1 MLHPPEFERD
11 QLPVEV
17 SSKIARSF
25 EEGRADEFAARSL
38 VRAGV
43 VSYHPLH
50 GGIFWRREPVKYII
64 VHSTETGIP
73 MGAARVIDSW
83 GSSGRRHA
91 GAQYV
96 VDRDGTIFQ
105 SVDPDLA
112 TVHVN
117 VFKTLP
123 GINND
128 NSIGI
133 EMCHTGHQTYPQEQ
147 RQSVIHLVSY
157 LQDRYKVPD
166 ANVVTHRYAQRG
178 DHTDPVNFDWEQF
191 LADKDRFH
199 YQALA
204 YKVDRIQ
211 QESANLHVP
220 SVQTAGTFSSPA
232 NVTNYAVQM
241 ANPRVPVTPTPTVI
255 RQVPRATVQS
265 GGAELRGPIEVEPGF
280 VGKLNQGA
288 DDSAASVDP
297 QPAIPSAVP
306 LPQPINNIQILPK
319 IQPGSYL
326 PPDINPSKSSNKDS
340 DVQMFLQPGHYS
352 NFKNSAKPNE
362 HCPNR

>member
-1 MLHPPEFERD
+1 
-11 QLPVEV
+11 
-17 SSKIARSF
+17 
-25 EEGRADEFAARSL
+25 
-38 VRAGV
+38 
-43 VSYHPLH
+43 
-50 GGIFWRREPVKYII
+50 
-64 VHSTETGIP
+64 
-73 MGAARVIDSW
+73 
-83 GSSGRRHA
+83 
-91 GAQYV
+91 
-96 VDRDGTIFQ
+96 
-105 SVDPDLA
+105 
-112 TVHVN
+112 VN

-133 EMCHTGHQTYPQEQ
+133 EMCHTGHQTYPPEQ

-178 DHTDPVNFDWEQF
+178 DHTDPVNFDWDQF

-220 SVQTAGTFSSPA
+220 SVQTAGTFSSPE

-241 ANPRVPVTPTPTVI
+241 ANPRVAPVTQTQTVI
-255 RQVPRATVQS
+255 RQTQTVTRQVPRTTVQS

-280 VGKLNQGA
+280 VDKLNQGA
-288 DDSAASVDP
+288 DDRAASVDS
-297 QPAIPSAVP
+297 QAAIPSAVP
-306 LPQPINNIQILPK
+306 LPQPIINNQILPK
-319 IQPGSYL
+319 IQPGSDL
-326 PPDINPSKSSNKDS
+326 PPDISPSKSSNKDS
-340 DVQMFLQPGHYS
+340 DVQMFLQPGH
-352 NFKNSAKPNE
+352 
-362 HCPNR
+362 